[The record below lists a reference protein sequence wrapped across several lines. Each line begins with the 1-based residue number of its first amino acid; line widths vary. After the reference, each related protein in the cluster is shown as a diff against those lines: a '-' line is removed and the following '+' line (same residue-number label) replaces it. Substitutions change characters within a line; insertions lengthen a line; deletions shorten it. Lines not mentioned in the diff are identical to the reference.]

1 MVENKEIKTIDE
13 LISVVKKYITDKNEL
28 DLINKAYIFASKIH
42 KNNTRLSGEEYM
54 HHPLNVAYTLTDLY
68 ADSDTICASLLHD
81 TVYIG
86 KEKIENVEK
95 EFGKDIS
102 TLVDG
107 ITTINKLNVEADSE
121 DHINYYKKIIVGL
134 TEDVRIIIIKLA
146 ERLDNLKTLYV
157 LDSNKQ
163 KEKAK
168 ETLEI
173 LVPIA
178 HRLGLS
184 SIKTGL
190 EVYSLKYYKPD
201 AFKSVEELLN
211 NTEEERNECVK
222 EMMKRVS
229 ELLIENNIKF
239 EIKGRAKS
247 IYSIYNKMHK
257 GKKFS
262 ELYDIYA
269 LRIIVNTESECYQV
283 LGIVHSKFKPLQKRF
298 KDYIA
303 NPKTN
308 MYRSLHTTVFGFD
321 SKLYEIQIRT
331 HEMDDVAERGIAS
344 HWSYKEKG
352 KKLQNSMEDKLQIFR
367 SIMELNDEKVSS
379 KEFVNSVK
387 NEILSDNIYVYTP
400 MGDVFELPL
409 GATPIDFA
417 YKVHTKIGE
426 TMVGAL
432 INDMISP
439 LDTKLNTNDIVKI
452 ITNKN
457 STPSKEWISMAKTS
471 AAKNKIKAFFS
482 KVDKEDAINKGKEL
496 FIKEIRRRKFSIN
509 EVNSNIKNI
518 LENLKIN
525 DENEMYLG
533 IGTGKFSPIMVV
545 NLAFKEDNNKEDLL
559 LDKIS
564 KNSHA
569 VVKIDD
575 EIIVNGI
582 NNIKVTTAKCC
593 KPIKG
598 DEIIGYISR
607 GNGIIVHCKNC
618 HNLSMLEDRFIDVK
632 WNDNIDRKFETVI
645 NIYTTKK
652 DNLLLDI
659 INKTSSL
666 NIGISKINTIN
677 NIDNNIYEL
686 TINVKD
692 LDVLK
697 KYITLINQDSNI
709 LKIERVF
716 N

>member
-1 MVENKEIKTIDE
+1 MIFLITGASSGMGSDMARILAKTYDE
-13 LISVVKKYITDKNEL
+13 LILVGR
-28 DLINKAYIFASKIH
+28 NK
-42 KNNTRLSGEEYM
+42 
-54 HHPLNVAYTLTDLY
+54 
-68 ADSDTICASLLHD
+68 
-81 TVYIG
+81 
-86 KEKIENVEK
+86 
-95 EFGKDIS
+95 
-102 TLVDG
+102 
-107 ITTINKLNVEADSE
+107 
-121 DHINYYKKIIVGL
+121 
-134 TEDVRIIIIKLA
+134 